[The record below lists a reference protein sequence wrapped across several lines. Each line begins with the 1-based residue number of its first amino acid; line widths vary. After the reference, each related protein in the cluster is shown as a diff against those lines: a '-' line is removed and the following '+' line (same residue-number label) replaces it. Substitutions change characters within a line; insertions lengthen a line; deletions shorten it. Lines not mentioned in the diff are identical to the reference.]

1 MIGMFQKQQVWMKYS
16 ERRGNEMKTKGQV
29 NGWRKI
35 GLCRV
40 RIQSSRFGFGVR
52 WGATEE

>member
-1 MIGMFQKQQVWMKYS
+1 
-16 ERRGNEMKTKGQV
+16 MKTKGQV

-52 WGATEE
+52 WGASEE